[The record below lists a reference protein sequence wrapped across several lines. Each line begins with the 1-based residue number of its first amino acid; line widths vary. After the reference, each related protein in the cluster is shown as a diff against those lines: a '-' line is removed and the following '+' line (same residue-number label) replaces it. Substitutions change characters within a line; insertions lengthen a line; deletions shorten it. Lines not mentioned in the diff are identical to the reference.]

1 MPENRQKQIETRK
14 SLTHEHSKHT
24 DTHRQNTHVH
34 RHACTH
40 THTLQRDRISA
51 GGRPLSILLMMQS
64 DGQYIKWMFCG
75 CTSSFFKSG
84 LFRHEYV
91 HAQSCPTLCEL
102 MDCCPPGSSVHGI
115 FQARILEWFAI
126 SFSRGSSP
134 TRNQTQV
141 SRIAGRR
148 FTFWTTREALNYA
161 NTAQSAKSSLCS
173 AMWGYEEKSTIWD

>member
-64 DGQYIKWMFCG
+64 DDQYIKWMFCG

-115 FQARILEWFAI
+115 FQARILERVAI
-126 SFSRGSSP
+126 SLSRGCSWPRDRTWVSWVSCIAVRLFTTEP
-134 TRNQTQV
+134 PGKTLIETQFV
-141 SRIAGRR
+141 
-148 FTFWTTREALNYA
+148 
-161 NTAQSAKSSLCS
+161 
-173 AMWGYEEKSTIWD
+173 